1 MLTNE
6 QADESY
12 QQAFAAL
19 HSVVIDPAATPEQ
32 QALAREKRDLLTLEF
47 IGHAIAN
54 IEERTRQFRKFIG
67 EMNAVIATFGSG
79 STIAGIR
86 RLQEVVDA
94 AGELIGLAFVPAAGT
109 KTAAKKTATKAA
121 RKAPKKATKKAATK
135 AAKKA
140 AKKATKKAAKKAT
153 KKAAS
158 RAVRKAPKKPARK
171 TPKKQAR
178 KVAKKP
184 VKRAAKKPAK
194 RAPGRR
200 ARPAKRG
207 R

>member
-6 QADESY
+6 QADEIY

-32 QALAREKRDLLTLEF
+32 QALAREKRDLLTLEY

-67 EMNAVIATFGSG
+67 EMNTVIAAFGSG

-86 RLQEVVDA
+86 RLKEIVDA
-94 AGELIGLAFVPAAGT
+94 AGELIGAALAPITGA
-109 KTAAKKTATKAA
+109 KT
-121 RKAPKKATKKAATK
+121 

-140 AKKATKKAAKKAT
+140 AKKAL
-153 KKAAS
+153 
-158 RAVRKAPKKPARK
+158 
-171 TPKKQAR
+171 
-178 KVAKKP
+178 
-184 VKRAAKKPAK
+184 KRAAKKPTRKAAK
-194 RAPGRR
+194 K
-200 ARPAKRG
+200 PAKKPVKKSAKKAVKKSAKKAVKK
-207 R
+207 

>member
-6 QADESY
+6 QTDASY

-32 QALAREKRDLLTLEF
+32 QSFAREKRDLLTLEYV
-47 IGHAIAN
+47 GHAIAN

-67 EMNAVIATFGSG
+67 EMKAVIAAFGSG

-86 RLQEVVDA
+86 RLQEIVDA
-94 AGELIGLAFVPAAGT
+94 AGELVGAALAPDAAAKSVAGKSARQALKRGAKKPPKRVPEKAGKKAAKGPAKKLAKKPAKKSAKKAAG
-109 KTAAKKTATKAA
+109 KLSKKTA
-121 RKAPKKATKKAATK
+121 RK
-135 AAKKA
+135 AAKKLA
-140 AKKATKKAAKKAT
+140 RKAAKKP
-153 KKAAS
+153 
-158 RAVRKAPKKPARK
+158 APKKPA
-171 TPKKQAR
+171 PKAR
-178 KVAKKP
+178 AK
-184 VKRAAKKPAK
+184 
-194 RAPGRR
+194 R

>member
-94 AGELIGLAFVPAAGT
+94 AGELIGLAVVPAAGA

-140 AKKATKKAAKKAT
+140 AKKATKKAAN
-153 KKAAS
+153 

>member
-6 QADESY
+6 KTDASY

-32 QALAREKRDLLTLEF
+32 QSLAREKRDLLTLEY

-67 EMNAVIATFGSG
+67 EMKAVIAEFGSG
-79 STIAGIR
+79 STIAGVR
-86 RLQEVVDA
+86 RLQEIVDA
-94 AGELIGLAFVPAAGT
+94 AGELVGAALAPAA
-109 KTAAKKTATKAA
+109 AAKSVAGKPA
-121 RKAPKKATKKAATK
+121 RKALKRRAKKPSKKASKKAR
-135 AAKKA
+135 KKA
-140 AKKATKKAAKKAT
+140 AKGPAKMLAKKPA
-153 KKAAS
+153 KKPAKKEAGKLS
-158 RAVRKAPKKPARK
+158 KKPARK
-171 TPKKQAR
+171 
-178 KVAKKP
+178 
-184 VKRAAKKPAK
+184 AAKKLPPKARAK
-194 RAPGRR
+194 R

>member
-6 QADESY
+6 QTDASY

-32 QALAREKRDLLTLEF
+32 QSLAREKRDLLTLEY

-67 EMNAVIATFGSG
+67 EMKAVIAEFGSG

-86 RLQEVVDA
+86 RLQEIVDA
-94 AGELIGLAFVPAAGT
+94 AGELVGAALAPAAVA
-109 KTAAKKTATKAA
+109 KTVTGKPARQAPKRGAKKPPK
-121 RKAPKKATKKAATK
+121 RVPKKAGKK
-135 AAKKA
+135 
-140 AKKATKKAAKKAT
+140 
-153 KKAAS
+153 
-158 RAVRKAPKKPARK
+158 
-171 TPKKQAR
+171 
-178 KVAKKP
+178 
-184 VKRAAKKPAK
+184 AAKKPAK
-194 RAPGRR
+194 KPAKKAAGKLAKKPARKAAKKPPPKARAKQ

>member
-6 QADESY
+6 QTDGSY

-32 QALAREKRDLLTLEF
+32 QSLAREKRDLLTLEY

-67 EMNAVIATFGSG
+67 EMKAVIAEFGSG

-86 RLQEVVDA
+86 WLQEIVDA
-94 AGELIGLAFVPAAGT
+94 AGELVGAALAPAA
-109 KTAAKKTATKAA
+109 AAKTVTGKPA
-121 RKAPKKATKKAATK
+121 RQAPKRGAEKPPKRVPKKAG
-135 AAKKA
+135 KKA
-140 AKKATKKAAKKAT
+140 AKGPAKKL
-153 KKAAS
+153 
-158 RAVRKAPKKPARK
+158 
-171 TPKKQAR
+171 
-178 KVAKKP
+178 
-184 VKRAAKKPAK
+184 AKKPAK
-194 RAPGRR
+194 KPAKKAAGKLSKKPARRAAKKSARKAATTPAPKARAKR

>member
-6 QADESY
+6 QTDASY

-32 QALAREKRDLLTLEF
+32 QSLAREKRDLLSLEY

-67 EMNAVIATFGSG
+67 EMKAVIAEFGSG

-86 RLQEVVDA
+86 RLQGIVEA
-94 AGELIGLAFVPAAGT
+94 AGELVGATLEPAA
-109 KTAAKKTATKAA
+109 AAKTVTGKPA
-121 RKAPKKATKKAATK
+121 RKAPKRGAKKPSKKAR
-135 AAKKA
+135 KKA
-140 AKKATKKAAKKAT
+140 AKGPAKKL
-153 KKAAS
+153 
-158 RAVRKAPKKPARK
+158 
-171 TPKKQAR
+171 
-178 KVAKKP
+178 
-184 VKRAAKKPAK
+184 AKKPAK
-194 RAPGRR
+194 KPAKKAAGKLSKKPARRAAKKSARKAATTPAPKARAKR

>member
-6 QADESY
+6 QTDASY

-32 QALAREKRDLLTLEF
+32 QSFAREKRDLLTLEYV
-47 IGHAIAN
+47 GHAIAN

-67 EMNAVIATFGSG
+67 EMKAVIAEFGSG

-86 RLQEVVDA
+86 RLQGIVEA
-94 AGELIGLAFVPAAGT
+94 AGELVGAALEPA
-109 KTAAKKTATKAA
+109 TAAKTVTGKPA
-121 RKAPKKATKKAATK
+121 RKAPKRGAKKPSKKARKKAAK
-135 AAKKA
+135 GPAKKLAKKPAKKPAKKA
-140 AKKATKKAAKKAT
+140 AGKKSNQPARKAA
-153 KKAAS
+153 
-158 RAVRKAPKKPARK
+158 KKPARK
-171 TPKKQAR
+171 
-178 KVAKKP
+178 
-184 VKRAAKKPAK
+184 AAKRPAPK
-194 RAPGRR
+194 ARAKR

>member
-6 QADESY
+6 QADASY

-32 QALAREKRDLLTLEF
+32 QSLAREKRDLLTLEY

-67 EMNAVIATFGSG
+67 EMKAVITEFGSG
-79 STIAGIR
+79 STITGIR
-86 RLQEVVDA
+86 RLQEIVDA
-94 AGELIGLAFVPAAGT
+94 AGEFVGAALAPAAAV
-109 KTAAKKTATKAA
+109 KTAARKPARTAPRRGTKKPSK
-121 RKAPKKATKKAATK
+121 KAPKNVPKKAAKRPARTLAMKPATK

-140 AKKATKKAAKKAT
+140 TGK
-153 KKAAS
+153 S
-158 RAVRKAPKKPARK
+158 SKKPARK
-171 TPKKQAR
+171 
-178 KVAKKP
+178 
-184 VKRAAKKPAK
+184 AAKKSALKAPAK
-194 RAPGRR
+194 R

>member
-6 QADESY
+6 QADEIY

-32 QALAREKRDLLTLEF
+32 QALAREKRDLLTLEY

-67 EMNAVIATFGSG
+67 EMNTVIAAFGSG

-86 RLQEVVDA
+86 RLQETVNA
-94 AGELIGLAFVPAAGT
+94 AGELIGAALAPSSGA
-109 KTAAKKTATKAA
+109 KT
-121 RKAPKKATKKAATK
+121 

-140 AKKATKKAAKKAT
+140 AKKA
-153 KKAAS
+153 
-158 RAVRKAPKKPARK
+158 P
-171 TPKKQAR
+171 Q
-178 KVAKKP
+178 
-184 VKRAAKKPAK
+184 RAAKKPTRKATREATKKPAK
-194 RAPGRR
+194 KSAKKPGTKAVRKPAKKAKSQPARSKTPKAPAKKTSKKSVQKAARKASGKR